1 MIPEVGVVTVDIK
14 AAGNQKVILSF
25 SKSVTCKDAVG
36 YFITRSQ
43 FLHAVYLHGAEIPA
57 DFCANA
63 SEKQRWSQP
72 EQPAAGADRV
82 GDEGTCLFTFGSD
95 FLDASVR

>member
-1 MIPEVGVVTVDIK
+1 MWFLERNFKPNRNAVSLFWKSKTEVFPEVGVVTLDIRK
-14 AAGNQKVILSF
+14 RQEIRKWLSF
-25 SKSVTCKDAVG
+25 SKSVTYKDAVG

-63 SEKQRWSQP
+63 SESHHWS
-72 EQPAAGADRV
+72 
-82 GDEGTCLFTFGSD
+82 
-95 FLDASVR
+95 